1 MYLKKFKE
9 QSRSRN
15 TNFTRDRK
23 INFIKI
29 LIIIMSMFKR
39 TSQVEIDD
47 IIKRLNFRNKIDMT
61 YTKQAFSE
69 ARQKLL
75 PYAFI
80 FDNFIKEFYSDGEF
94 KKYKRFVICGI
105 DGCVHEIPNNSET

>member
-15 TNFTRDRK
+15 TDFTRDRK

-47 IIKRLNFRNKIDMT
+47 IIKRLNFRNKIDMIYKT
-61 YTKQAFSE
+61 SFFRSSSE
-69 ARQKLL
+69 IIAVRI
-75 PYAFI
+75 YI
-80 FDNFIKEFYSDGEF
+80 FK
-94 KKYKRFVICGI
+94 
-105 DGCVHEIPNNSET
+105 